1 MKMSNYVE
9 VAVETWTIPTYIAPP
24 SEEMPMFAEHRQ
36 HQGTSGNPYPNRV
49 TQKVE
54 RERRVDRDYE
64 VVRLENDYIRVVI
77 IPSLG
82 GRIFEAYD
90 KVNNYHFLY
99 RQHSIKP
106 ALIGAFGS
114 WISGG
119 IEFNWPYHH
128 RPSTFMPVD
137 FTIER
142 PDDGSAICWLSDCD
156 PFDRTRG
163 TVGIVLKK
171 DASYFE
177 TRVQVTNR
185 TPLAHSFLWWEN
197 AAVSVNK
204 QYRLVFPPD
213 VTWVH
218 HHYDRSHTTYPI
230 SQGRYGSVEFVEPTD
245 ISWHRSTP
253 QSCSYFAAPSKFDF
267 CGGYDYSVDC
277 GILHIAN
284 HYVSPGK
291 KMFTWGYNRLAE
303 SWERALTD
311 TDGPYCELMAGSYTD
326 DQPDFAWLAPYET
339 KCFSQYWYPT
349 RLLQCA
355 TYANL
360 DAAVSVD
367 KKGCDSK
374 IRLNVTSA
382 IDGAVLRVYD
392 GCSMVLE
399 TSVSLK
405 PCECFEKDVC
415 LSDELYS
422 VELADGQGR
431 KILQYKEIIPDYI
444 HIPADNPGI
453 PTPDKL
459 TTAQELYIAGM
470 HIDQYR
476 DPIYKPDQYY
486 REALRYEPDHQPSLT
501 ALGEYLYRTGKYQE
515 ALEVLRHAL
524 AVQNRYNASPKD
536 GTISYL
542 IGLCCLAAG
551 KDDEA
556 YDCFY
561 KACWSFPNISG
572 GMTQLAA
579 LDGKRRDWVSMY
591 RHACDALAKEDYN
604 PIAGAYRVCACWKSG
619 KTADAQK
626 YLAEMLE
633 KNHLDT
639 LAQWLDVLINNK
651 KVDDFFVNLRSNLSQ
666 TSMDIAFDLAHAG
679 LYEEAA
685 CILQA
690 LDRCGKASTMALYA
704 FAYLL
709 DKLERCEEACSAR
722 KKASAGEIVDVFPYR
737 LDEIAVL
744 EAACKANDQ
753 DGTAAYLL
761 GCVLYD
767 KKQFEKA
774 ADCWKHAVKTSPKF
788 YIPYRNLAVAY
799 YSHLKNPEL
808 ALQYQKQAVEQKP
821 HDEQLLN
828 EAAFLMAALGIPG
841 EDCAQYISEHMPEGC
856 GDDLYLELA
865 RAYNR
870 ACKYSEAAK
879 VMTSHSF
886 TPGEGG
892 EFAIAEAYM
901 FSRMAEGRKLLK
913 QGRIEEATKAF
924 EDSLNLPD
932 NLHSGFWNMSVTIPY
947 QYYLALAKIQS
958 GHLEES
964 KKIAEEAL
972 RYDNNGM
979 WNMGGEFIYYRAQLL
994 RLAGHE
1000 MEATK
1005 IMREAVLKWEAL
1017 LADKRAPGEVRR
1029 SNRFFYLSFIE
1040 DTHVTKEANLY
1051 YLLGL
1056 GMLFIGNKERA
1067 KELFAESLKLNPD
1080 NAGCILEMNILG

>member
-1 MKMSNYVE
+1 MSNYVE
-9 VAVETWTIPTYIAPP
+9 AAVETWTIPTYVVPP

-54 RERRVDRDYE
+54 RERRVDKEYE

-90 KVNNYHFLY
+90 KVNAYHFLY

-142 PDDGSAICWLSDCD
+142 PDDESAICWLSECD

-163 TVGIVLKK
+163 TVGIVLRK
-171 DASYFE
+171 DASFFE
-177 TRVQVTNR
+177 TRVRVYNR
-185 TPLAHSFLWWEN
+185 TPLARSFLWWEN

-218 HHYDRSHTTYPI
+218 HHYDRNHTTYPI
-230 SQGRYGSVEFVEPTD
+230 AQGRYGSVEFAEPTD
-245 ISWHRSTP
+245 ISWHRNTP
-253 QSCSYFAAPSKFDF
+253 ESCSYFSAPSQFDF

-284 HYVSPGK
+284 HHISPGK

-311 TDGPYCELMAGSYTD
+311 ADGPYCELMAGSYTD
-326 DQPDFAWLAPYET
+326 DQPDFSWLAPYET

-349 RLLQCA
+349 RLLGGA

-360 DAAVSVD
+360 DAAVSVE
-367 KKGCDSK
+367 KNGAGSK
-374 IRLNVTSA
+374 VRLNVTRA
-382 IDGAVLRVYD
+382 IDGATLRVFD
-392 GCSMVLE
+392 GAKTALE
-399 TSVSLK
+399 TPVSLN
-405 PCECFEKDVC
+405 PCACFECAVC
-415 LSDELYS
+415 LSDDLYT
-422 VELADGQGR
+422 VELTDGQGKVLLR
-431 KILQYKEIIPDYI
+431 YKEIIPDFI
-444 HIPADNPGI
+444 HIPKDNPGI
-453 PTPDKL
+453 PTPNALK
-459 TTAQELYIAGM
+459 TAQELYIAGL

-486 REALRYEPDHQPSLT
+486 CEALRYEPDHLPSLT

-515 ALEVLRHAL
+515 ALDVLHRAL
-524 AVQNRYNASPKD
+524 SVQNTYNLNPKD

-542 IGLCCLAAG
+542 IGLCNLAAG
-551 KDDEA
+551 KDDKA

-561 KACWSFPNISG
+561 KACWSYPSIAAA
-572 GMTQLAA
+572 MTQLAA
-579 LDGKRRDWVSMY
+579 LDGRRRDWASMY
-591 RHACDALAKEDYN
+591 AHACEALAKEDRN
-604 PIAGAYRVCACWKSG
+604 TIAGVYKVCALWKNG
-619 KTADAQK
+619 KIAEAK
-626 YLAEMLE
+626 NALEGILAA
-633 KNHLDT
+633 NPLDS
-639 LAQWLDVLINNK
+639 LALWIDVLINGK
-651 KVDDFFVNLRSNLSQ
+651 KAEDFFSALRSNPSQ
-666 TSMDIAFDLAHAG
+666 TGMDIAFDLARAG

-685 CILQA
+685 SVLRE
-690 LDRCGKASTMALYA
+690 LDRYDRLSTMALYTL
-704 FAYLL
+704 AYI
-709 DKLERCEEACSAR
+709 LEKTGHKAEAGAAR
-722 KKASAGEIVDVFPYR
+722 SKASANAIVDVFPYR

-744 EAACKANDQ
+744 EAACRADAK

-767 KKQFEKA
+767 KKQFA
-774 ADCWKHAVKTSPKF
+774 MAVDCWKHAVDVSPDF

-799 YSHLKNPEL
+799 FSHLGDREL
-808 ALQYQKQAVEQKP
+808 ALRYQKQAVELNP
-821 HDEQLLN
+821 TDEQLLN
-828 EAAFLMAALGIPG
+828 EAAYLMAALGVPG
-841 EDCAQYISEHMPEGC
+841 EECARYIAAHMPDGC

-865 RAYNR
+865 RAHIR
-870 ACKYSEAAK
+870 AGQYREATK
-879 VMTSHSF
+879 VMLSHSF

-892 EFAIAEAYM
+892 EFAIAEVYM
-901 FSRMAEGRKLLK
+901 FSKLAEGRKQLK
-913 QGRIEEATKAF
+913 HGNLGDAAKCFEEA
-924 EDSLNLPD
+924 LHLPE

-947 QYYLALAKIQS
+947 KYYLALALMRLGREDEGRS
-958 GHLEES
+958 VVEET
-964 KKIAEEAL
+964 L
-972 RYDNNGM
+972 CYDNSGM
-979 WNMGGEFIYYRAQLL
+979 WNMGGEFVYYYALLL
-994 RLAGHE
+994 RLAGRE
-1000 MEATK
+1000 SEAMK
-1005 IMREAVLKWEAL
+1005 VMREAILRWEAL
-1017 LADKRAPGEVRR
+1017 LADKRNPGEVRR

-1040 DTHVTKEANLY
+1040 DRYVAKEAELHY
-1051 YLLGL
+1051 MLGL
-1056 GMLFIGNKERA
+1056 GMLFVGDKERA
-1067 KELFAESLKLNPD
+1067 KTHFASCLEMHPD
-1080 NAGCILEMNILG
+1080 NAGCILEMRMLE